1 MVSEALID
9 ALADML
15 AKVEAETLGNTLA
28 ELRNE
33 ALPYDLANTVAEVED
48 RTLYETL
55 INVKAETPA
64 EALNNALAK
73 DGGRDTWCQTKR
85 CESQGTVE
93 RADRHRSSDCG
104 RIVLAAVGDVEVKA
118 PVNML
123 HHSLAEVEAE
133 KRWQTT

>member
-1 MVSEALID
+1 MISEALID
-9 ALADML
+9 ALANML

-55 INVKAETPA
+55 V

-73 DGGRDTWCQTKR
+73 DGGRDTW
-85 CESQGTVE
+85 
-93 RADRHRSSDCG
+93 
-104 RIVLAAVGDVEVKA
+104 
-118 PVNML
+118 
-123 HHSLAEVEAE
+123 
-133 KRWQTT
+133 